1 LKEMAGK
8 RRLKEMGQFLPADH
22 SKGDANTIGGYMA
35 VHARPAAFEGSDGA
49 SYSVEI
55 VTDASGDKTR
65 PFAAYLLFVRWRQ
78 GDPVASGHLETEFL
92 AFADTEDDARKLVGA
107 MMLNEVKARLDDL
120 IKAKRAEQ
128 LPWWDAMHQEG
139 SA

>member
-1 LKEMAGK
+1 
-8 RRLKEMGQFLPADH
+8 MGQFLPADH

-107 MMLNEVKARLDDL
+107 MMLNEVKTVLDDL

>member
-1 LKEMAGK
+1 
-8 RRLKEMGQFLPADH
+8 MGQFLPADH

-55 VTDASGDKTR
+55 VTDASGDKAR

-107 MMLNEVKARLDDL
+107 MMLNEVKTCLDDL

-139 SA
+139 NA

>member
-1 LKEMAGK
+1 
-8 RRLKEMGQFLPADH
+8 MGQFLPADH

-65 PFAAYLLFVRWRQ
+65 PFAAYLLFVRWRE

-92 AFADTEDDARKLVGA
+92 AFADTEDEARKLVGA
-107 MMLNEVKARLDDL
+107 MMLNEVKTRLDDL

-139 SA
+139 NA

>member
-1 LKEMAGK
+1 
-8 RRLKEMGQFLPADH
+8 MGQFLPADH

-35 VHARPAAFEGSDGA
+35 VHDRPAAFEGSDGA

-92 AFADTEDDARKLVGA
+92 ASADTEDDARKLVGA

-120 IKAKRAEQ
+120 IKAKRSEQ

-139 SA
+139 TA

>member
-1 LKEMAGK
+1 
-8 RRLKEMGQFLPADH
+8 MGQFLPADH

>member
-1 LKEMAGK
+1 
-8 RRLKEMGQFLPADH
+8 MGQFLPADH

-107 MMLNEVKARLDDL
+107 MMLNEVKTLLDDL

>member
-1 LKEMAGK
+1 
-8 RRLKEMGQFLPADH
+8 MGQFLPADH
-22 SKGDANTIGGYMA
+22 SKGDPNTIGGYMA

-55 VTDASGDKTR
+55 VSDASGDKTR
-65 PFAAYLLFVRWRQ
+65 PFAAYLLFVRWRE
-78 GDPVASGHLETEFL
+78 GDPVASGHLETEYL

-107 MMLNEVKARLDDL
+107 LMLNEVKTRLDDL
-120 IKAKRAEQ
+120 IKTRRSEQ
-128 LPWWDAMHQEG
+128 LPWWDAMRQEG